1 MMKEIELSLFFTDT
15 YKVLSLIN
23 RDCYQVGG
31 SYASITQKEIANELG
46 FNVMKANE
54 IMKNLTEAGYI
65 KTVPRHRGRYIV
77 TDKAKKI
84 IKQIEK

>member
-1 MMKEIELSLFFTDT
+1 MKEIELSLFFTDT